1 LRLSKEHRFS
11 TNRCR
16 LYNSHFDAYPG
27 VEGMKKWIILIGIVA
42 IILIGGYLSLS
53 FYAVKFIR
61 AKLQSLM
68 GPGLTVAGIQ
78 IKPTCLSAT
87 KIVYEDPQSNR
98 QIFQVE
104 EMNIYPDLLS
114 SLKGSLRI
122 REWRV
127 CQPSFFFSR
136 SREEVFVG
144 PWMGHEEESK
154 EKEGFQEEKKREPI
168 HIRIDRIRI
177 EKGSF
182 DFEDM
187 KPERVS
193 ANIQLRDIDLEINDI
208 QFPFVSSH
216 SPIQFNSKLKGK
228 MRDGKIHA
236 TGWIDMKT
244 MDMAISLGAQEID
257 VKIFE
262 PYYQKRISAEIE
274 SGYINMESNIAVEN
288 RMIDAPG
295 HLELLDLHIQ
305 EGGGTVLWIPAKTLV
320 SLLRDKGNR
329 IKVEFHVKGNL
340 DDPQFNLQETFLT
353 RIAISLAEALGIPI
367 KVVGKG
373 VIKGTEKGAE
383 GLIEGVKSLEEL
395 FKKKKEKRK

>member
-1 LRLSKEHRFS
+1 
-11 TNRCR
+11 
-16 LYNSHFDAYPG
+16 
-27 VEGMKKWIILIGIVA
+27 MKKWIILVGVIA
-42 IILIGGYLSLS
+42 IIFIGGYLSLS

-61 AKLQSLM
+61 ARLQSLM
-68 GPGLTVAGIQ
+68 GPGLTVAEIQ
-78 IKPTCLSAT
+78 IKPTCLSAMGIEY
-87 KIVYEDPQSNR
+87 KDPQSNLR
-98 QIFQVE
+98 IFQIE
-104 EMNIYPDLLS
+104 EMNIYPDIPS

-127 CQPSFFFSR
+127 RQPSFFFSR
-136 SREEVFVG
+136 SREGIFVG

-154 EKEGFQEEKKREPI
+154 EKEIFQEEKKKEPI
-168 HIRIDRIRI
+168 HIRIDRIRF

-187 KPERVS
+187 KPEPIP
-193 ANIQLRDIDLEINDI
+193 ANIQLRDFDLEIDDI
-208 QFPFVSSH
+208 QFPFISSH
-216 SPIQFNSKLKGK
+216 SPIQFNGKIKGK
-228 MRDGKIHA
+228 EKDGNIH
-236 TGWIDMKT
+236 TKGWIDFKT
-244 MDMAISLGAQEID
+244 MDMAISLEAQEID

-262 PYYQKRISAEIE
+262 PYYQKRVSAKIE
-274 SGYINMESNIAVEN
+274 SGYIHMESNIAVEN

-340 DDPQFNLQETFLT
+340 DNPQFNLQETFLT
-353 RIAISLAEALGIPI
+353 RIALSLAEALGIPI

-395 FKKKKEKRK
+395 FKRKKEKKR